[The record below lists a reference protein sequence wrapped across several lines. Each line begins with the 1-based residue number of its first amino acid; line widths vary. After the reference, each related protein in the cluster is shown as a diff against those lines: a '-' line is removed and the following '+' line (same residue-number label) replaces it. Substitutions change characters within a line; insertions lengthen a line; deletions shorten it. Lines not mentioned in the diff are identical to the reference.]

1 MEVRAQIGCFP
12 FRPTAKIGKLLH
24 VGTSSMRS
32 ARKRLTGMTLAHPH
46 PASCPSP
53 SPCPASSLLPTAAL
67 IHMPQPLAPLPSS
80 QRVQNPGTW
89 MAYFNVKRAHPNAVV
104 NLDDSSNDSGDKI
117 AAPQPV
123 DSSDDSSEQAR
134 DDSSDDSSGAE
145 DIGHAGAASSKSHAA
160 SSSIVRAVSFRAPA
174 AKPMPLTTVVINLER
189 RPDRR
194 AHMERKLQGAHH
206 NPKRYCNP

>member
-1 MEVRAQIGCFP
+1 MFSISPDCEDRQIIACGYFFHEVCTHETDRYDSCA
-12 FRPTAKIGKLLH
+12 
-24 VGTSSMRS
+24 SS
-32 ARKRLTGMTLAHPH
+32 P
-46 PASCPSP
+46 
-53 SPCPASSLLPTAAL
+53 SLLPTAEL
-67 IHMPQPLAPLPSS
+67 IHMPQPLAPLPSL
-80 QRVQNPGTW
+80 QRIHNPGTW

-104 NLDDSSNDSGDKI
+104 NLDDSSDDKR
-117 AAPQPV
+117 AAPRTV
-123 DSSDDSSEQAR
+123 DSSDDLSEQAR
-134 DDSSDDSSGAE
+134 DDSSDDSSAAE

-160 SSSIVRAVSFRAPA
+160 SSSIVRAVSLRAPA